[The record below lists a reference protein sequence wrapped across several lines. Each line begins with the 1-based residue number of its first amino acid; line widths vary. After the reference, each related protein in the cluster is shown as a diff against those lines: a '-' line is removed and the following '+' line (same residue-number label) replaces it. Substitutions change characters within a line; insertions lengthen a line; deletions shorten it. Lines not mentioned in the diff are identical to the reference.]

1 MQKSRVIALVV
12 AAIVTT
18 TPFVGAQSASAGAAS
33 ARAGRAA
40 NAATGQFGLLR
51 GITLSAAE
59 KAKIKEVRGSYM
71 AQVKE
76 LRESL
81 NPAMKEAQAARQ
93 KGDSAT
99 MRAVFERTKGDREKM
114 RALMVRQQADLR
126 AALSPENQKLFD
138 ANVQEAK
145 QNGGGQGQLRRGG
158 RGLGVGTGGPNA

>member
-18 TPFVGAQSASAGAAS
+18 ASFVGAQSAPAGAAFG
-33 ARAGRAA
+33 RAGRGA

-59 KAKIKEVRGSYM
+59 KAKIKEVRVSYM
-71 AQVKE
+71 AQLKE

-81 NPAMKEAQAARQ
+81 NPAMQEAQAARQ
-93 KGDSAT
+93 KGDSAA
-99 MRAVFERTKGDREKM
+99 MRAVFERTKDDREKL
-114 RALMVRQQADLR
+114 RALMVQQQADLR
-126 AALSPENQKLFD
+126 AALSPENQTLFD

-145 QNGGGQGQLRRGG
+145 KHGVGQGQLRRGG
-158 RGLGVGTGGPNA
+158 RGLGGGTGSPNA